1 LQQFITTFSW
11 NSFKMQHAADGFAS
25 AERRL
30 HVKIARTAV
39 LFLLAGITALPASSS
54 MAQFRGGFPG
64 GGGSGGGM
72 RGGGGGRDGAADSM
86 RNQRSGQEQNAPA
99 QIEVLMHELYED
111 LKLTPA
117 QQAAWQSYADKVQA
131 LGSDLARE
139 RSRAQAGAQLN
150 ALQQLDRALDA
161 ARNRLTGLEDIAA
174 AAKTLYDSF
183 TPEQKSVADSR
194 LANIV
199 PSSAAER
206 PANPSEQTGRRR
218 NPQ

>member
-1 LQQFITTFSW
+1 
-11 NSFKMQHAADGFAS
+11 
-25 AERRL
+25 
-30 HVKIARTAV
+30 VKATRTAI
-39 LFLLAGITALPASSS
+39 LLLLAGITALSAPPL

-72 RGGGGGRDGAADSM
+72 RGGGGGRDGAADSA
-86 RNQRSGQEQNAPA
+86 RNQRPARQQNTPGET
-99 QIEVLMHELYED
+99 EVIMHELYED

-117 QQAAWQSYADKVQA
+117 QQPAWQSYADKVQA
-131 LGSDLARE
+131 LASDLARE
-139 RSRAQAGAQLN
+139 RSRAQAGAQAGAKLN
-150 ALQQLDRALDA
+150 ALQQIDRTLDT

-174 AAKTLYDSF
+174 AAKTLYDSL

-194 LANIV
+194 LAKII

-206 PANPSEQTGRRR
+206 SANSPEQAGRRR